1 MAYNRW
7 MYSDELYHH
16 GVKGQKWGEQNG
28 PPYPLDR
35 SISDGTK
42 LLPKADGSPQT
53 KKKYKTS
60 EKTAY
65 QRKKRQ
71 EKIENSPDYK
81 EKHSLVAEAKRSIR
95 SYQKDRK
102 AKRDALEEK
111 NLKDKAAWDKAA
123 ERLNNSDIPWEER
136 KKILQEIA
144 SADYDGLDSGRYP
157 ASHPLWGNRPDRGL
171 DAEKLNKFI
180 DEYESKQKA
189 ARDAAKEHGT
199 AEEVMKYRDTFN
211 KDEWNEIAGRLEA
224 EARVRKLLDKPV
236 QSFDSGSKQNQN
248 SGNSSSS
255 PSAPEKK
262 KLRKIYESGTAEEV
276 YRNRDK
282 FTVEQLE
289 AVERRLSAE
298 EKVGNYAS
306 RQFNLDSERMQKLKK
321 IANVIKVVGDT
332 ADSIQKIQK
341 VFNGGGGGDG
351 KKKDKNNGGG
361 GGDKKADNSGEVKK
375 TTVVVEET
383 KKDGTTKK
391 TSTWDTSAKGPTSWL
406 NKREKKK

>member
-7 MYSDELYHH
+7 IYPDELKHH

-71 EKIENSPDYK
+71 EKIESSPDYK
-81 EKHSLVAEAKRSIR
+81 EKHSLFAEAKRRYRAYAKNQAAYRRFRDEFEAKSE
-95 SYQKDRK
+95 KDWK
-102 AKRDALEEK
+102 DAT
-111 NLKDKAAWDKAA
+111 
-123 ERLNNSDIPWEER
+123 ERLEKLGLSEEEANRLVDSTYSRGHGIPG
-136 KKILQEIA
+136 Q
-144 SADYDGLDSGRYP
+144 S
-157 ASHPLWGNRPDRGL
+157 WGPRVGDKTQGQKLNEAIDKYL
-171 DAEKLNKFI
+171 AEK
-180 DEYESKQKA
+180 ETAQKA

-248 SGNSSSS
+248 SGNSASSV
-255 PSAPEKK
+255 SAPEKK
-262 KLRKIYESGTAEEV
+262 KLRKIYETGTAEEV

-332 ADSIQKIQK
+332 ADSVQKIQK
-341 VFNGGGGGDG
+341 VFSGGGGGDG
-351 KKKDKNNGGG
+351 KNKNKNSGGEGGG
-361 GGDKKADNSGEVKK
+361 QKIGDSGEVKK